1 MIISGKT
8 AMELGSYGV
17 LLTSEGEP
25 FEALEARVRDIT
37 ASGYTTLW
45 LPECHGREAF
55 ATAGA
60 LLARDPAITVV
71 GCGLDTSSRTAE
83 TLAMAQQ
90 TLTELSGGRFVLGL
104 DAGDGNEHGAV
115 VSKSNDDAGRLRV
128 ALALLREA
136 HTCISLTRC
145 LALEGDAPQ
154 TVETAAS
161 GALTTDIGELPLVLT
176 ATSTA
181 EQTLAGE
188 LAQGIFEPL
197 ATPETVAI
205 ARTLLGPTPALC
217 ALLRVCLVADVRRA
231 RALGRHV
238 LAGVFATSRHWRTLV
253 ARGWVED
260 DFAFGGS
267 DRLVDT
273 FLAWGDVEALRT
285 RVDAL
290 RAAGA
295 THVVVQ
301 ALDPENPARPCLRAL
316 AALRE

>member
-1 MIISGKT
+1 
-8 AMELGSYGV
+8 MELGSCGV
-17 LLTSEGEP
+17 MLTSEGES
-25 FEALEARVRDIT
+25 FETLESRVREISARGT
-37 ASGYTTLW
+37 ATFW

-60 LLARDPAITVV
+60 LLARVPGITVV
-71 GCGLDTSSRTAE
+71 GCDLDAASRNAE

-104 DAGDGNEHGAV
+104 GAGEGDEHGAV
-115 VSKSNDDAGRLRV
+115 TRQSDGAARRLRV

-136 HTCISLTRC
+136 HTHISLTRC

-154 TVETAAS
+154 TIETAAS
-161 GALTTDIGELPLVLT
+161 GALKADIGELPLVLT
-176 ATSTA
+176 ATSPA
-181 EQTLAGE
+181 EQMLAGE

-205 ARTLLGPTPALC
+205 ARTLLGPKPVLC
-217 ALLRVCLVADVRRA
+217 ALLRICLVPDPRRA
-231 RALGRHV
+231 RALGRHA
-238 LAGVFATSRHWRTLV
+238 LAGVFATHRYWRTLV
-253 ARGWVED
+253 TRGWVED

-273 FLAWGDVEALRT
+273 FLAWGDAEVLRT
-285 RVDAL
+285 WVDAL

-301 ALDPENPARPCLRAL
+301 ALDPDNPARPCLRAL